1 MLSTSITALYH
12 GLLKQQHLLES
23 ARLPGFGNHADKF
36 YRCEVIFGMPS
47 ADCAG
52 TGICKIVVNRTA
64 GTGAVPFKKDCKSTG
79 AIFAR
84 NGETGEFSM
93 LLFREMLCTQLY
105 RQHLRQG
112 VLQLMEPCRLPADLV
127 AFLRLPMR
135 IIGPGIFPIETRHGY
150 CQIKF
155 NPQAGA

>member
-1 MLSTSITALYH
+1 MLSTSITAQYF

-23 ARLPGFGNHADKF
+23 ARLPGFGHHADKF

-52 TGICKIVVNRTA
+52 TGICKIVVNRMPGREGCTS
-64 GTGAVPFKKDCKSTG
+64 KKDCKSTG
-79 AIFAR
+79 VLFAR

-93 LLFREMLCTQLY
+93 LLFRELICTELY
-105 RQHLRQG
+105 RRHLRQG
-112 VLQLMEPCRLPADLV
+112 VLELKEPCRLPADLV
-127 AFLRLPMR
+127 AFFQLPMR
-135 IIGPGIFPIETRHGY
+135 VLGPGIFPIEARQGY